1 MMAVSHTVFLGKGKM
16 KEVMKALWEDN
27 GWDVEKYKLPLISAL
42 WEDNVFSNPSFFLS
56 IKKE

>member
-42 WEDNVFSNPSFFLS
+42 
-56 IKKE
+56 